1 MGKDFEFRQLLRA
14 YRAGLITEETFEA
27 EMATI
32 DSNNGYANGMAAP
45 EGFKAF
51 GKTYRS
57 ERDAIVSFLD
67 KVQAAESNA
76 GIAFGNWANVCTTD
90 CIRSG
95 LKMIAERESYHGRI
109 FANRIRELGAEPR
122 ATVSEESLKFAA
134 CAADPGMSDNDKLLS
149 VARALSN
156 PEEVIQPIVDFAN
169 LIVEDQETK
178 EALRLFAE
186 DELSSTR
193 WLRYACEALNAPA
206 PADQA
211 IGMADTPN
219 S

>member
-27 EMATI
+27 EMATL
-32 DSNNGYANGMAAP
+32 DNSNGHAGQP
-45 EGFKAF
+45 KGFEAF
-51 GKTYRS
+51 GKSYRS

-76 GIAFGNWANVCTTD
+76 GVAFGDWAKVCTTD

-95 LKMIAERESYHGRI
+95 IKMIAERESYHGRV
-109 FANRIRELGAEPR
+109 FNQRIRELGAEPR
-122 ATVSEESLKFAA
+122 ATVSEESKKFAA
-134 CAADPGMSDNDKLLS
+134 CAADAGMSDCDKLLT
-149 VARALSN
+149 VASAISN
-156 PEEVIQPIVDFAN
+156 PEAVIQPILDFAN
-169 LIVEDQETK
+169 LITEDQETK

-193 WLRYACEALNAPA
+193 WLLYACNALNAPSE
-206 PADQA
+206 QA
-211 IGMADTPN
+211 SAAQQ
-219 S
+219 

>member
-27 EMATI
+27 EMLTL
-32 DSNNGYANGMAAP
+32 DNSNGNVGES
-45 EGFKAF
+45 EGFQAF

-57 ERDAIVSFLD
+57 ERDAVVSFLD

-76 GIAFGNWANVCTTD
+76 GVAFGDWAKVCTTD

-95 LKMIAERESYHGRI
+95 IKMIAERESYHGRI
-109 FANRIRELGAEPR
+109 FSQRIRELGGEPR
-122 ATVSEESLKFAA
+122 ATVSEESKQFAA
-134 CAADPGMSDNDKLLS
+134 CAADAAMSDCDKLMR
-149 VARALSN
+149 VASAISN
-156 PEEVIQPIVDFAN
+156 PEAVIQPIIDFAN
-169 LIVEDQETK
+169 LITEDQETK

-193 WLRYACEALNAPA
+193 WLLYACNALNAPA
-206 PADQA
+206 EQA
-211 IGMADTPN
+211 NAPQQ
-219 S
+219 

>member
-27 EMATI
+27 EMATL
-32 DSNNGYANGMAAP
+32 DNSNGHAGQP
-45 EGFKAF
+45 KGFEAF
-51 GKTYRS
+51 GKSYRS

-76 GIAFGNWANVCTTD
+76 GVAFGNWAKVCTTD

-95 LKMIAERESYHGRI
+95 IKMIAERESYHGRV
-109 FANRIRELGAEPR
+109 FNQRIRELGAEPR
-122 ATVSEESLKFAA
+122 ATVSEESKKFAA
-134 CAADPGMSDNDKLLS
+134 CAADAAMSDCDKLLT
-149 VARALSN
+149 VASAISN
-156 PEEVIQPIVDFAN
+156 PEAVIQPILDFAN
-169 LIVEDQETK
+169 LITEDQETK

-193 WLRYACEALNAPA
+193 WLLYACNALNAPA
-206 PADQA
+206 EQA
-211 IGMADTPN
+211 SAAQQ
-219 S
+219 

>member
-1 MGKDFEFRQLLRA
+1 MDPQ
-14 YRAGLITEETFEA
+14 
-27 EMATI
+27 
-32 DSNNGYANGMAAP
+32 NGHGNGISGP

-76 GIAFGNWANVCTTD
+76 GIAFGNWGKVCTTD

-95 LKMIAERESYHGRI
+95 IKMIAERESYHGRI
-109 FANRIRELGAEPR
+109 FENRIRELGAEPR
-122 ATVSEESLKFAA
+122 ATVSEASVKFAA
-134 CAADPGMSDNDKLLS
+134 CAADPGMPDNEKLLS
-149 VARALSN
+149 VTRAISS

-193 WLRYACEALNAPA
+193 WLVYACGALNAPA
-206 PADQA
+206 PADQPN
-211 IGMADTPN
+211 GMADTSN

>member
-27 EMATI
+27 EMATL
-32 DSNNGYANGMAAP
+32 DNSNGHAGQP
-45 EGFKAF
+45 KGFQAF

-57 ERDAIVSFLD
+57 EREAIISFLD

-76 GIAFGNWANVCTTD
+76 GVAFGDWAKVCTID

-95 LKMIAERESYHGRI
+95 IKMIAERESYHGRV
-109 FANRIRELGAEPR
+109 FNQRIRELGAEPR
-122 ATVSEESLKFAA
+122 ATVSEDSKKFAA
-134 CAADPGMSDNDKLLS
+134 CAADPGMSDCDKLLT
-149 VARALSN
+149 VASAISN
-156 PEEVIQPIVDFAN
+156 PEAVIQPIIDFAN
-169 LIVEDQETK
+169 LITEDQETK

-193 WLRYACEALNAPA
+193 WLVYACNALNAPA
-206 PADQA
+206 EPASASQ
-211 IGMADTPN
+211 P
-219 S
+219 

>member
-27 EMATI
+27 EMATL
-32 DSNNGYANGMAAP
+32 DTNNGHGGQAK
-45 EGFKAF
+45 GFKAF
-51 GKTYRS
+51 GKTYSS

-76 GIAFGNWANVCTTD
+76 GVAFGNWAKVCTTY

-95 LKMIAERESYHGRI
+95 IKMIAERESYHGRV
-109 FANRIRELGAEPR
+109 FNQRIRELGAEPR
-122 ATVSEESLKFAA
+122 ATVSQESKKFAA
-134 CAADPGMSDNDKLLS
+134 CAADAAMSDGDKLLT
-149 VARALSN
+149 VASAISN
-156 PEEVIQPIVDFAN
+156 PEAVIQPIIDFAN
-169 LIVEDQETK
+169 LITDDQETK

-193 WLRYACEALNAPA
+193 WLVYACNALNAPA
-206 PADQA
+206 EQA
-211 IGMADTPN
+211 RAAQQ
-219 S
+219 

>member
-27 EMATI
+27 EMATL
-32 DSNNGYANGMAAP
+32 DNNNGHAGEP
-45 EGFKAF
+45 KGFEAF

-76 GIAFGNWANVCTTD
+76 GVAFGNWAKVCTTD

-95 LKMIAERESYHGRI
+95 IKMIAERESYHGRV
-109 FANRIRELGAEPR
+109 FNQRIRELGAEPR
-122 ATVSEESLKFAA
+122 ATVSEESQKFAA
-134 CAADPGMSDNDKLLS
+134 CAADPAMSDCDKLLS
-149 VARALSN
+149 VASAISN
-156 PEEVIQPIVDFAN
+156 PETVIQPIVDFAN
-169 LIVEDQETK
+169 LITEDQETK
-178 EALRLFAE
+178 EALKLFAE

-193 WLRYACEALNAPA
+193 WLLYACNALNAPA
-206 PADQA
+206 EQA
-211 IGMADTPN
+211 SP
-219 S
+219 SQQ

>member
-27 EMATI
+27 EMATL
-32 DSNNGYANGMAAP
+32 DNSNGHAAQP
-45 EGFKAF
+45 KGFEAF
-51 GKTYRS
+51 GKSYRS

-76 GIAFGNWANVCTTD
+76 GVAFGDWAKVCTTD

-95 LKMIAERESYHGRI
+95 IKMIAERESYHGRV
-109 FANRIRELGAEPR
+109 FNQRIRELGAEPR
-122 ATVSEESLKFAA
+122 ATVSEESKKFAA
-134 CAADPGMSDNDKLLS
+134 CAADAGMSDCDKLLT
-149 VARALSN
+149 VASAISN
-156 PEEVIQPIVDFAN
+156 PEAVIQPILDFAN
-169 LIVEDQETK
+169 LITEDQETK

-193 WLRYACEALNAPA
+193 WLLYACNALNAPA
-206 PADQA
+206 EQA
-211 IGMADTPN
+211 SAAQQ
-219 S
+219 